1 MAGLS
6 VEGFLLPLTLFA
18 FSMSVT
24 PGPNNVMLTA
34 SGANYGFRRTLPH
47 MLGVSLGFCSLIV
60 VAAMGLGAVF
70 THYPGLQASL
80 RVVGSG
86 YLLYLAW
93 RIAHAPPPSER
104 APGEGRPL
112 RFHEAAAFQYVNP
125 KAWVMAITAVGT
137 FTLAGEGYAA
147 SAAAVAVVC
156 TLVNLPSVSLWAG
169 FGVAIARVLR
179 TPAAWRTFNVA
190 MGLLTASCVFLIAAR

>member
-1 MAGLS
+1 MTGLT
-6 VEGFLLPLTLFA
+6 VQGFLLPLALFA
-18 FSMSVT
+18 FTMSVT
-24 PGPNNVMLTA
+24 PGPNNIMLTA

-47 MLGVSLGFCSLIV
+47 MLGVSLGFCSLILV
-60 VAAMGLGAVF
+60 VAMGLGALF
-70 THYPGLQASL
+70 SRYPELQTVL
-80 RVVGSG
+80 RAAGSA

-93 RIAHAPPPSER
+93 RIARAAPPSER

-137 FTLAGEGYAA
+137 FTLAGQGYAA

-169 FGVAIARVLR
+169 FGVAIARLLR
-179 TPAAWRTFNVA
+179 TPAAWRAFNVT
-190 MGLLTASCVFLIAAR
+190 MGLLTASCVWLIAAR